1 MFLKSFYCH
10 LYVFGHVIYSV
21 IVQPVSGVQGLYCEH
36 SIYDSALILAD
47 AKKTSSFREITG
59 LPAESCHML

>member
-21 IVQPVSGVQGLYCEH
+21 IVQPVSGVQGLYCER

-47 AKKTSSFREITG
+47 AKKTIIIQRDNGTPS
-59 LPAESCHML
+59 